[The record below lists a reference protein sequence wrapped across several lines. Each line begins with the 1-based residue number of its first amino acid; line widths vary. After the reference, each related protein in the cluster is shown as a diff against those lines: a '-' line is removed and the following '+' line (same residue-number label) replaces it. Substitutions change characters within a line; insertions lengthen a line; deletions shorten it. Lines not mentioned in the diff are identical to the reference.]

1 MKRLIIFLTTAAIVF
16 SCTDR
21 TTSDGIRVIDA
32 DLTGKEVIELNLAD
46 LKKTAL
52 EYSDESIIGYA
63 TNFLQAPH
71 GYILKSSSGNTV
83 RLMYFDREGQYICD
97 ISHQGRG
104 PGEFLDVSSIYM
116 TGDTLTVASF
126 YDKEKLLR
134 YLITPD
140 GYEPLAGVPI
150 KQLNWGISK
159 IFSTPDIPGRYFV
172 KNTWNGTPG
181 WTTPL
186 FTIYDKDWNIVDTC
200 RTRPVTEST
209 STRRSQTP
217 STLPIMTE

>member
-1 MKRLIIFLTTAAIVF
+1 MKRLTIIMAAAAIIF

-32 DLTGKEVIELNLAD
+32 DLTSKEVIELNLAD

-140 GYEPLAGVPI
+140 GYEPLAGVA
-150 KQLNWGISK
+150 ISSPPMDTSLWPE
-159 IFSTPDIPGRYFV
+159 FQSSSSTGAYQRSSPHL
-172 KNTWNGTPG
+172 TSQA
-181 WTTPL
+181 
-186 FTIYDKDWNIVDTC
+186 DT
-200 RTRPVTEST
+200 S
-209 STRRSQTP
+209 
-217 STLPIMTE
+217 

>member
-1 MKRLIIFLTTAAIVF
+1 MKRLTIIMAAAAIIF

-21 TTSDGIRVIDA
+21 TTSDGTTSDGIRVIDA

-97 ISHQGRG
+97 ISHQG
-104 PGEFLDVSSIYM
+104 P
-116 TGDTLTVASF
+116 
-126 YDKEKLLR
+126 
-134 YLITPD
+134 
-140 GYEPLAGVPI
+140 
-150 KQLNWGISK
+150 
-159 IFSTPDIPGRYFV
+159 
-172 KNTWNGTPG
+172 
-181 WTTPL
+181 
-186 FTIYDKDWNIVDTC
+186 
-200 RTRPVTEST
+200 
-209 STRRSQTP
+209 
-217 STLPIMTE
+217 